1 MLYIKLLGK
10 EMKHRLGLFL
20 VSAAAFS
27 ILFYWNGYTVGRM
40 EYVYMLFALA
50 ACAVILSEEEID
62 FLVMGHIQL
71 PRVFV
76 IRFISSIAAVGVAP
90 SVLILLFTQE
100 RRPMKAVFAFLVTVL
115 IIAAIG
121 AFFRVVLKSTLAS
134 MIFSLI
140 AFTLLL
146 FASELGI
153 FSPFGSMS
161 IASMETFYWNRGIW
175 TSISAILI
183 GVSYLIL
190 DRQDRFRKIIISQ
203 K

>member
-140 AFTLLL
+140 AFTVLL
-146 FASELGI
+146 FASELGV
-153 FSPFGSMS
+153 FSPFGSMA
-161 IASMETFYWNRGIW
+161 IANIQTFYLNRCAW
-175 TSISAILI
+175 I
-183 GVSYLIL
+183 GVSIILIAL
-190 DRQDRFRKIIISQ
+190 SCFVLSRQDRFRKVIVS
-203 K
+203 KK